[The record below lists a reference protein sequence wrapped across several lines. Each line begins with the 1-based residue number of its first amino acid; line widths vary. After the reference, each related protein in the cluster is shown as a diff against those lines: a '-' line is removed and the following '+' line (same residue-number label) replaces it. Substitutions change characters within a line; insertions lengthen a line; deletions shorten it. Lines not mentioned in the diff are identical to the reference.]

1 MGKKRILIVEDEVI
15 IAHDIM
21 KTVEDYGYEVV
32 AMVASGDEAIKLARD
47 DSPDLILMDIVIEG
61 EMNGIEA
68 ALRINENSPIP
79 VIYLTAFSDVKTLR
93 KASESN
99 PYGYI
104 LKPFEERELLSII
117 DRTLYK
123 INGD

>member
-1 MGKKRILIVEDEVI
+1 MEKILIVEDEI
-15 IAHDIM
+15 LIANDISQALRSF
-21 KTVEDYGYEVV
+21 GYEVMEIV
-32 AMVASGDEAIKLARD
+32 VSGKDAIKFVK
-47 DSPDLILMDIVIEG
+47 SHKPDLILMDIMLEG
-61 EMNGIEA
+61 EMNGIDA
-68 ALRINENSPIP
+68 ALEINEENSIPI
-79 VIYLTAFSDVKTLR
+79 IYLTAFSDVKTLR

-123 INGD
+123 ING

>member
-1 MGKKRILIVEDEVI
+1 MEKILVVEDEI
-15 IAHDIM
+15 LIANDIRQAL
-21 KTVEDYGYEVV
+21 KSFGYQVAEIVV
-32 AMVASGDEAIKLARD
+32 SGEAAIEYARIHK
-47 DSPDLILMDIVIEG
+47 PDLILMDIMLEG
-61 EMNGIEA
+61 KMNGIEA
-68 ALRINENSPIP
+68 ALKINENCPIP

-123 INGD
+123 INE

>member
-1 MGKKRILIVEDEVI
+1 MEKILVVEDEI
-15 IAHDIM
+15 LIANDISQALRSF
-21 KTVEDYGYEVV
+21 GYEVMDIV
-32 AMVASGDEAIKLARD
+32 VSGRGAIEFVKKD
-47 DSPDLILMDIVIEG
+47 KPDLILMDIMLEG

-68 ALRINENSPIP
+68 ALEINEENSIPI
-79 VIYLTAFSDVKTLR
+79 IYLTAFSDVKTLR

-123 INGD
+123 ING

>member
-1 MGKKRILIVEDEVI
+1 MEKILVVEDEI
-15 IAHDIM
+15 LIANDISQALRSF
-21 KTVEDYGYEVV
+21 GYEVMDIV
-32 AMVASGDEAIKLARD
+32 VSGKAAIEFVKHHK
-47 DSPDLILMDIVIEG
+47 PDLILMDIMLEG

-68 ALRINENSPIP
+68 ALEINENNRIPI
-79 VIYLTAFSDVKTLR
+79 IYLTAFSDVKTLR

-123 INGD
+123 ING